1 MGKKYM
7 LKSLAMS
14 KYRNL
19 LQVLILLIFTVMAFW
34 FGYAFDSLLESPAEL
49 GLVQE
54 AYRLLDA
61 HFIETL
67 PENLILQRGMVKG
80 MLETLNDPYTRL
92 VEPSQNS
99 IQSDTLAGEYGGIGA
114 LITSDGEGSYFIN
127 PFKDGPASAAGIV
140 EGAQLLGIDGV
151 PLGEGITRD
160 TIVSMLRGLEGT
172 EVRLRIRQPNGR
184 QAIEVVIERV
194 NIPLPSVSEYLLPAD
209 ERIGVVAINV
219 FSEKTSSEVEHAVAS
234 LLDRGA
240 QGLILD
246 LRNNGGGLLESAVE
260 VSRLFLRTGIIVS
273 EERRGILQEAFEV
286 EKPGRYTEIPLA
298 VVVDSTSASAA
309 EVVAAALQG
318 NDRAPLIGDRTFGKG
333 SVQVVVELSDGSS
346 MRITSSR
353 WLTPEGEI
361 IDEQGLAPDLW
372 LGVEDAHTERAL
384 LQAADWLA
392 AELENG

>member
-140 EGAQLLGIDGV
+140 EGAQLLAIDGV

-219 FSEKTSSEVEHAVAS
+219 FSEKTSSEVENAVAS

>member
-1 MGKKYM
+1 M

-127 PFKDGPASAAGIV
+127 PFKDGSASAAGIV
-140 EGAQLLGIDGV
+140 EG
-151 PLGEGITRD
+151 
-160 TIVSMLRGLEGT
+160 
-172 EVRLRIRQPNGR
+172 
-184 QAIEVVIERV
+184 
-194 NIPLPSVSEYLLPAD
+194 
-209 ERIGVVAINV
+209 
-219 FSEKTSSEVEHAVAS
+219 
-234 LLDRGA
+234 
-240 QGLILD
+240 
-246 LRNNGGGLLESAVE
+246 
-260 VSRLFLRTGIIVS
+260 
-273 EERRGILQEAFEV
+273 
-286 EKPGRYTEIPLA
+286 
-298 VVVDSTSASAA
+298 
-309 EVVAAALQG
+309 
-318 NDRAPLIGDRTFGKG
+318 
-333 SVQVVVELSDGSS
+333 
-346 MRITSSR
+346 
-353 WLTPEGEI
+353 
-361 IDEQGLAPDLW
+361 
-372 LGVEDAHTERAL
+372 
-384 LQAADWLA
+384 
-392 AELENG
+392 

>member
-1 MGKKYM
+1 M

-140 EGAQLLGIDGV
+140 EGAQLLAIDGV

-219 FSEKTSSEVEHAVAS
+219 FSEKTSSEVENAVAS